1 MNDRWRSILLTL
13 SLGLAAGL
21 AARLAAAEAAT
32 EAAGPAIAPTE
43 GAIKLFNGRDLEG
56 LYTYFR
62 DTKYE
67 DPNKIVTVHDGLLH
81 IAGDGMGGVSTRH
94 AYRDYHMIC
103 EFRWGERAW
112 GNRADRAKDSG
123 VLVHAQGPEGAYGGI
138 WMESIEAQ
146 IIQGGTGDFIVVRG
160 NGQVQPQL
168 TAEVAKDRDGEYV
181 WRAGGEKRVFTS
193 GRVNWFGRDPDW
205 KDAIDFRG
213 KNDVE
218 SPGDQW
224 TRMEVICRGDRI
236 TVLVNGVKVN
246 EAFDVHPAE
255 GKLTIQSELA
265 EIFVRRWELWP
276 LDKAPADPPP
286 GGGKP
291 GSR

>member
-1 MNDRWRSILLTL
+1 MINDRWRCFLLTL
-13 SLGLAAGL
+13 FLLLAAGL
-21 AARLAAAEAAT
+21 AAPLAAS
-32 EAAGPAIAPTE
+32 EAAGSAIAPTE
-43 GAIKLFNGRDLEG
+43 GVIKLFNGRDLEG

-67 DPNKIVTVHDGLLH
+67 DPKKVVTVHDGLLH
-81 IAGDGMGGVSTRH
+81 ITGDGLGGVSTRD

-103 EFRWGERAW
+103 ESRWGERAW
-112 GNRADRAKDSG
+112 GGRADRAKDSG
-123 VLVHAQGPEGAYGGI
+123 VLVHAQGPEGAYAGI

-168 TAEVAKDRDGEYV
+168 TAEVTKDRDGEYV
-181 WRAGGEKRVFTS
+181 WRAGGEKKVFTS
-193 GRVNWFGRDPDW
+193 GRVNWVGRDPDW

-218 SPGDQW
+218 SPGNQW

-236 TVLVNGVKVN
+236 TVLVNCVKVN
-246 EAFDVHPAE
+246 EAFDVHPSE

-265 EIFVRRWELWP
+265 EILVRRWELWP
-276 LDKAPADPPP
+276 LGKAPADPPP

-291 GSR
+291 GNGR